1 MVYLYIGGNLGNQM
15 IQYAFARRLIERRN
29 GSGKEE
35 LYINFDLAR
44 TINHDVKYAINFY
57 NIMPYDKYSGK
68 TPVSLFV
75 RCIRFFLYQI
85 DFKYRL
91 NVISK
96 LGLYQ
101 YERGAAYKDISHR
114 KRVVVSGTFE
124 HSFYLDEIRD
134 ILLKEFQPKYEISP
148 TVKNIYKKMETKEAI
163 CISVRV
169 WKQKRHLRE
178 SRIQLSEDFF
188 EREIALLI
196 DRVKD
201 KENIV
206 FYITSNDIEWC
217 KNNLNLKKYE
227 VVWDS
232 EEFQVYEKIE
242 LMKKCKYFGLSNST
256 FSWMGAYLSQR
267 EDKTVVL
274 PYIENNGLFSERV
287 PLGVEKENWILL
299 DEYTGEHKIFDR
311 I

>member
-1 MVYLYIGGNLGNQM
+1 M
-15 IQYAFARRLIERRN
+15 A
-29 GSGKEE
+29 
-35 LYINFDLAR
+35 
-44 TINHDVKYAINFY
+44 
-57 NIMPYDKYSGK
+57 
-68 TPVSLFV
+68 
-75 RCIRFFLYQI
+75 
-85 DFKYRL
+85 
-91 NVISK
+91 
-96 LGLYQ
+96 
-101 YERGAAYKDISHR
+101 AAYA
-114 KRVVVSGTFE
+114 
-124 HSFYLDEIRD
+124 
-134 ILLKEFQPKYEISP
+134 
-148 TVKNIYKKMETKEAI
+148 EA
-163 CISVRV
+163 
-169 WKQKRHLRE
+169 
-178 SRIQLSEDFF
+178 FF
-188 EREIALLI
+188 EKEIALLI

-201 KENIV
+201 KENIL
-206 FYITSNDIEWC
+206 FYVTSNDIEWC

-274 PYIENNGLFSERV
+274 PYIENNGLFSQRV